1 MLEHRVGQFPVVS
14 RENWNELTR
23 YFGTHSRSSKARKRF
38 MHEEYVRQRGWLK
51 AGIGG
56 KNPK

>member
-23 YFGTHSRSSKARKRF
+23 YLGRIQIIKARKRF
-38 MHEEYVRQRGWLK
+38 MHEEYVRQRGWLRPGS
-51 AGIGG
+51 AE
-56 KNPK
+56 NPK